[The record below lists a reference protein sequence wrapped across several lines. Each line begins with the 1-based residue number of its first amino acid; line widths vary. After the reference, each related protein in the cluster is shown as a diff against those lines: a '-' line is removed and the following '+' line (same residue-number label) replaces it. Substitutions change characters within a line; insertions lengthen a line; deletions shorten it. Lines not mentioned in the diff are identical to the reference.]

1 MTARVLVIDDSAVV
15 RGLLSKILAADP
27 DFELAGT
34 AANGAIG
41 IEKAAKLKPDLIVLD
56 VEMPVM
62 SGLEALTEL
71 RKAHPKTPIVMF
83 STLTAKG
90 AQVSLEALANG
101 ASDYAMK
108 PSNAGSSLGA
118 VDQVKEELM
127 TKLRGLSGPAP
138 SAVRNVTERPTAG
151 APPAT
156 SGDRPKIV
164 RPKRAPNKRID
175 AVVIGSST
183 GGPAALEQVIGAIRH
198 PLPVPILL
206 TQHLPPTFTKALAD
220 RLNKIAAFPV
230 VEAEEGMEVTPGTC
244 HIAPGGQHML
254 LRTEGGHVYVT
265 LGDGPKVKSC
275 RPSVDVMTD
284 SVREIY
290 GDQLV
295 AVMLTGMGDDGA
307 DAFCRLAEL
316 GVHIIAQDEETSVVW
331 GMPGAVQKAGAAELC
346 LPLKEVAGALVRSV
360 SAGRPAAV
368 LGVSR

>member
-1 MTARVLVIDDSAVV
+1 VLVVDDSAVV

-34 AANGAIG
+34 AANGALG
-41 IEKAAKLKPDLIVLD
+41 IEKAAKLKPDVIVLD

-90 AQVSLEALANG
+90 AQTSLEALANG

-108 PSNAGSSLGA
+108 PSNTGSSLSA
-118 VDQVKEELM
+118 VEQVKEELM
-127 TKLRGLSGPAP
+127 TKLRGLVGTSPAAAS
-138 SAVRNVTERPTAG
+138 SARIGGAAAAPAASAQAAG
-151 APPAT
+151 
-156 SGDRPKIV
+156 RPKIN
-164 RPKRAPNKRID
+164 RPKRSPNKRID

-183 GGPAALEQVIGAIRH
+183 GGPAALEQVVGAIRH

-220 RLNKIAAFPV
+220 RLNKVAAFPV
-230 VEAEEGMEVTPGTC
+230 VEAEEGMEVTAGTC
-244 HIAPGGQHML
+244 HIAPGGKHML
-254 LRTEGGHVYVT
+254 LKSKGGHVYVT
-265 LGDGPKVKSC
+265 LSEGPKVKSC

-316 GVHIIAQDEETSVVW
+316 GVHIIAQNEATSVVW
-331 GMPGAVQKAGAAELC
+331 GMPGAVERAGAAEQC
-346 LPLKEVAGALVRSV
+346 LPLNEVAGALVRSV
-360 SAGRPAAV
+360 SAGRPAAA